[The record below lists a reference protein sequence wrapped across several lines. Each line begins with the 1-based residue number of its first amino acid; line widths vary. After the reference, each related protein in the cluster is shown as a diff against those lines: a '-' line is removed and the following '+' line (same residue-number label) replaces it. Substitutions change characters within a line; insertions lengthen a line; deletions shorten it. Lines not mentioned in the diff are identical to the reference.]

1 MAVDS
6 TKFDKVEVTSAS
18 QLRAWLLDHHS
29 SDESW
34 WLVTY
39 KKAVIDKYVDRWDVL
54 DELICFGWID
64 GVRKKLD
71 EQRTMQLISK
81 RKVQHWAKSYKERAA
96 LLTKEGRMHSSG
108 LQSVEEGKTNGLW
121 HFMDDVDNLIVP
133 ADLES
138 SLKSAEG
145 AFEFFD
151 QINDSSKRNSL
162 RWLKLAKTEKTRQK
176 RLLELTR
183 LSAQGEKLPGS

>member
-1 MAVDS
+1 MAGLANYDRI
-6 TKFDKVEVTSAS
+6 EVRSI
-18 QLRAWLLDHHS
+18 QELHDWLLDNHT

-39 KKAVIDKYVDRWDVL
+39 KKAVTDKYVDRWDVL

-81 RKVQHWAKSYKERAA
+81 RKVQHWAKSYKDRAVQ
-96 LLTKEGRMHSSG
+96 LTKEGRMHSSG
-108 LQSVEEGKTNGLW
+108 LKSVEEGKTNGLW

-133 ADLES
+133 ADLET
-138 SLKSAEG
+138 SLKSTEG

-151 QINDSSKRNSL
+151 RINDSSKRNSL

>member
-6 TKFDKVEVTSAS
+6 TKFDKVEVTSIS

-29 SDESW
+29 SDENW

-108 LQSVEEGKTNGLW
+108 LQSVEEGKTDGLW
-121 HFMDDVDNLIVP
+121 HFMDDVDNLVVP

-138 SLKSAEG
+138 SLKSTEG

-151 QINDSSKRNSL
+151 QINDSSKQNSL
-162 RWLKLAKTEKTRQK
+162 RWLKLAKTKKTRQK
-176 RLLELTR
+176 RLFELTR

>member
-1 MAVDS
+1 MAGL
-6 TKFDKVEVTSAS
+6 VENKRIEVKSITE
-18 QLRAWLLDHHS
+18 LHHWLLSHHT

-71 EQRTMQLISK
+71 DHRTMQLISK

-108 LQSVEEGKTNGLW
+108 LKSVEEGKNNGLW
-121 HFMDDVDNLIVP
+121 HFMDDVDNLIIP
-133 ADLES
+133 NDLET

>member
-1 MAVDS
+1 MAGLANYDRI
-6 TKFDKVEVTSAS
+6 EVRSI
-18 QLRAWLLDHHS
+18 QELHDWLLDNHT

-81 RKVQHWAKSYKERAA
+81 RKVQHWAKSYKDRAA
-96 LLTKEGRMHSSG
+96 QLTKEERMHSSG
-108 LQSVEEGKTNGLW
+108 LKSVEEGKTNGLW

-133 ADLES
+133 ADLET
-138 SLKSAEG
+138 SLKSTEG

-183 LSAQGEKLPGS
+183 LSAHGEKLPGS

>member
-1 MAVDS
+1 MAGLADNNRI
-6 TKFDKVEVTSAS
+6 EITS
-18 QLRAWLLDHHS
+18 LTDFHDWLLAHHI

-39 KKAVIDKYVDRWDVL
+39 KKVVVDKYVDRFDVL

-71 EQRTMQLISK
+71 DQRTMQLISK

-108 LQSVEEGKTNGLW
+108 LKSIEAGKTSELW

-133 ADLES
+133 ADLEI

-151 QINDSSKRNSL
+151 KINDSSKRNSL

-183 LSAQGEKLPGS
+183 LSAKGEKLPGS

>member
-1 MAVDS
+1 MAGLANYDRI
-6 TKFDKVEVTSAS
+6 EVRSI
-18 QLRAWLLDHHS
+18 QELHDWLLDNHT

-39 KKAVIDKYVDRWDVL
+39 KKSVIDKYVDRWDVL

-81 RKVQHWAKSYKERAA
+81 RKVQHWAKSYKDRAA
-96 LLTKEGRMHSSG
+96 QLTKEGRMHSSG
-108 LQSVEEGKTNGLW
+108 LKSVEEGKTNGLW

-133 ADLES
+133 ADLET
-138 SLKSAEG
+138 SLKSTEG

-151 QINDSSKRNSL
+151 RINDSSKRNSL
-162 RWLKLAKTEKTRQK
+162 RWLKLAKTEKSRQK

>member
-1 MAVDS
+1 
-6 TKFDKVEVTSAS
+6 
-18 QLRAWLLDHHS
+18 
-29 SDESW
+29 
-34 WLVTY
+34 
-39 KKAVIDKYVDRWDVL
+39 
-54 DELICFGWID
+54 
-64 GVRKKLD
+64 
-71 EQRTMQLISK
+71 
-81 RKVQHWAKSYKERAA
+81 
-96 LLTKEGRMHSSG
+96 
-108 LQSVEEGKTNGLW
+108 
-121 HFMDDVDNLIVP
+121 MDDVDNLIIP
-133 ADLES
+133 NDLET

>member
-108 LQSVEEGKTNGLW
+108 LKSVEEGKTNGLW

-138 SLKSAEG
+138 S
-145 AFEFFD
+145 
-151 QINDSSKRNSL
+151 
-162 RWLKLAKTEKTRQK
+162 
-176 RLLELTR
+176 
-183 LSAQGEKLPGS
+183 

>member
-1 MAVDS
+1 MAGLANYDRI
-6 TKFDKVEVTSAS
+6 EVRSIEE
-18 QLRAWLLDHHS
+18 LHDWLLDNHT

-81 RKVQHWAKSYKERAA
+81 RKVQHWAKSYKDRAA
-96 LLTKEGRMHSSG
+96 QLTKEERMHSSG
-108 LQSVEEGKTNGLW
+108 LKSVEEGKTNGLW

-133 ADLES
+133 ADLET
-138 SLKSAEG
+138 SLKSTEG

-183 LSAQGEKLPGS
+183 LSAHGEKLPGS

>member
-1 MAVDS
+1 MAGLANYDRIQVRS
-6 TKFDKVEVTSAS
+6 IQE
-18 QLRAWLLDHHS
+18 LHHWLLDNHT

-96 LLTKEGRMHSSG
+96 LLTKEGRMQASG
-108 LQSVEEGKTNGLW
+108 LKSVEEGKTNGLW
-121 HFMDDVDNLIVP
+121 HFMDDVDNLIIP
-133 ADLES
+133 ADLEL

-145 AFEFFD
+145 AFEFFN

>member
-1 MAVDS
+1 MAGLANYDRI
-6 TKFDKVEVTSAS
+6 EVKSI
-18 QLRAWLLDHHS
+18 QELHDWLLDNHT

-39 KKAVIDKYVDRWDVL
+39 KKAITDKYVDRWDVL

-81 RKVQHWAKSYKERAA
+81 RKVQHWAKSYKDRAA
-96 LLTKEGRMHSSG
+96 QLTKEERMHASG
-108 LQSVEEGKTNGLW
+108 LKSIEEGKTNGLW

-133 ADLES
+133 ADLET
-138 SLKSAEG
+138 SLKSTEG
-145 AFEFFD
+145 AFEFFN

-183 LSAQGEKLPGS
+183 LSAHGEKLPGS

>member
-1 MAVDS
+1 MAGLANYDRIEIRS
-6 TKFDKVEVTSAS
+6 IQELHD
-18 QLRAWLLDHHS
+18 WLLDNHT

-96 LLTKEGRMHSSG
+96 LLTKEGRMQASG
-108 LQSVEEGKTNGLW
+108 LKSVEEGKTNGLW
-121 HFMDDVDNLIVP
+121 HFMDDVDNLIIP
-133 ADLES
+133 ADLEL

-145 AFEFFD
+145 AFEFFN

>member
-6 TKFDKVEVTSAS
+6 TKFDKVEVTSTS
-18 QLRAWLLDHHS
+18 QLRAWLLEHHS

-39 KKAVIDKYVDRWDVL
+39 KKAIIDKYVDRWDVL

-108 LQSVEEGKTNGLW
+108 LKSVEEGKTNGLW

-138 SLKSAEG
+138 FLKSAEG

>member
-1 MAVDS
+1 MAGLANYDRI
-6 TKFDKVEVTSAS
+6 EVRSI
-18 QLRAWLLDHHS
+18 QELHHWLLDNHT

-39 KKAVIDKYVDRWDVL
+39 KKSVIDKYVDRWDVL

-71 EQRTMQLISK
+71 EERTMQLISK

-96 LLTKEGRMHSSG
+96 LLTKEGRMHASG
-108 LQSVEEGKTNGLW
+108 LKSVEEGKTNGLW

-133 ADLES
+133 ADLKL

-145 AFEFFD
+145 AFEFFN

>member
-1 MAVDS
+1 MAGLANYDRIQVRS
-6 TKFDKVEVTSAS
+6 IQE
-18 QLRAWLLDHHS
+18 LHHWLLDNHT

-39 KKAVIDKYVDRWDVL
+39 KKSVIDKYVDRWDVL

-96 LLTKEGRMHSSG
+96 LLTKEGRMQASG
-108 LQSVEEGKTNGLW
+108 LKSVEEGKTNGLW
-121 HFMDDVDNLIVP
+121 HFMDDVDNLIIP
-133 ADLES
+133 ADLEL

-145 AFEFFD
+145 AFEFFN

>member
-1 MAVDS
+1 MAGLANYDRI
-6 TKFDKVEVTSAS
+6 EVRSI
-18 QLRAWLLDHHS
+18 QELHDWLLDNHTS
-29 SDESW
+29 EESW

-81 RKVQHWAKSYKERAA
+81 RKVQHWAKSYKDRAA

-108 LQSVEEGKTNGLW
+108 LKSVEEGKTNGLW

-133 ADLES
+133 ADLKT

-145 AFEFFD
+145 AFEFFN

>member
-1 MAVDS
+1 MAGLANYDRI
-6 TKFDKVEVTSAS
+6 EVRSI
-18 QLRAWLLDHHS
+18 QELHDWLLDNHT

-39 KKAVIDKYVDRWDVL
+39 KKAVTDKYVDRWDVL

-81 RKVQHWAKSYKERAA
+81 RKVQHCAKSYKDRAA
-96 LLTKEGRMHSSG
+96 PLTKEGRMHSSG
-108 LQSVEEGKTNGLW
+108 LKSVEEGKTNGLW

-133 ADLES
+133 ADLET
-138 SLKSAEG
+138 SLKSTEG

-183 LSAQGEKLPGS
+183 LSAHGEKLPGS